1 MDVFN
6 GKYIG
11 ILHPFH
17 FCIDETDAGRIAEVS
32 DLKKYANMPSRRKQ
46 RFISCQK
53 KKKKGSSL
61 TNKLK
66 K

>member
-32 DLKKYANMPSRRKQ
+32 DLKKYANMPPRR
-46 RFISCQK
+46 
-53 KKKKGSSL
+53 
-61 TNKLK
+61 N
-66 K
+66 

>member
-1 MDVFN
+1 MNGQREKYNDIIKRMPEPVSLDDVR
-6 GKYIG
+6 GGVRLK
-11 ILHPFH
+11 
-17 FCIDETDAGRIAEVS
+17 EVCE
-32 DLKKYANMPSRRKQ
+32 YAAQ
-46 RFISCQK
+46 